1 MDFVRAARLP
11 APDIDVGDV
20 DVAGPPDLPKSS
32 PANPLARL
40 LPVAMVVATVGMMAL
55 YFTSGMGVA
64 RNPMFVLFPVMM
76 LVSALGSL
84 AYGAR
89 GGQRSAELDEGR
101 RDYLGYLDTLDASA
115 VRTADA
121 QHRSMWWSHPD
132 PCALWTLVGGPRMW
146 ERRPGD
152 ADFAQLRVGLGVR
165 PLSTPLVAPEL
176 EESSRRDPATHGALQ
191 RLLAAR
197 SAVAELPVTID
208 LTECRVVAVEG
219 DTSAARALVR
229 ALVCQLA
236 VFHGPCDVSVA
247 AVVDG
252 SSASEWDWLKWLP
265 HHRSSSTTDAAGPA
279 RMTHRSMRQVTADPA
294 KRVLVI
300 VDAALAQEGGPLSEG
315 MTVVI
320 VGAALEDMNALP
332 LLRIDCS
339 GGAFPECPD
348 ALSAMQAAVCARRLA
363 PFHDPGGV
371 DDATTAAGTWAQLT
385 GIRAPERV
393 SPELLWKPRAVE
405 RRLRVPIGVDDH
417 GDAVELDIKE
427 AAHGGTGP
435 HGLCVGATG
444 SGKSE
449 FLRTLTLG
457 LVATHPP
464 EALNLVLV
472 DFKGG
477 ATFLGFERLRHVAAV
492 ITNLADEAHLVLRMR
507 DALAGELTRRQE
519 LLRAAGNFANVTAY
533 EAARTHGAPLAPL
546 PTLFI
551 VVDEFSELLTQHPDF
566 IELFVAIGRVGRS
579 LGMHLLL
586 ASQRLEEGRIRGL
599 ETHLSYRIC
608 LKTFSA
614 AESRAVLGT
623 TAAFDLP
630 NTPGGAY
637 LKNASGELVRFRT
650 AFVSGP
656 MVAARRSDPA
666 GHSMGVPTL
675 FTAAPVGR
683 VHKECAPAGA
693 RSRSVLDAM
702 LERLAGVGTR
712 AHRVWLPPLTASP
725 TLGAVLAEASPTP
738 RLVVPIGLVDNPFQ
752 QQRDVLL
759 ADLCGAGGHV
769 AVVGGPRSGKS
780 TTIRTL
786 ILALAAIHDPATVQV
801 YGLDFGGGS
810 LSAVRSLPHVG
821 AVAGRFDRELVGRIV
836 THVQAVVRRREAQL
850 RTADTTHHGEVF
862 LVIDGWAGVRQEFDG
877 LEEAITGIAAQGLSV
892 GVHVVIAASRWA
904 ELRPA
909 LKDQLGTRIELR
921 LGDPADSELDRKRA
935 RLLAERPAGHGIT
948 RDGLELVVALPRLDS
963 AATADGLDD
972 ALRAA
977 ADVLRVRHRGLT
989 APEVL
994 PMPTRVAYEGVVAH
1008 APAHVVL
1015 GLGGDELRPMTVDF
1029 TEPPHALILGE
1040 SQCGK
1045 TGALRTL
1052 CRELLRTNDPG
1063 AAQLT
1068 IVDLRRTL
1076 LGVVETEHLGGYA
1089 VSAAA
1094 AEAHLTDLAVQLTA
1108 RLPGAGVTQRQLRER
1123 SWWSG
1128 PDMYVVVDDYELVA
1142 GTARNPLAP
1151 LLELLPHARDLG
1163 LHLIVARRAGG
1174 AARAMFDPVLAGL
1187 RDLGCLGLM
1196 MSASP
1201 DEGVLLGSVRP
1212 APLPQGRATVIRRGH
1227 PDQLVQVAWTA
1238 PP

>member
-11 APDIDVGDV
+11 APHIDVGDV
-20 DVAGPPDLPKSS
+20 DVARPPDFPKPT

-55 YFTSGMGVA
+55 YFTSPMGVA

-89 GGQRSAELDEGR
+89 GGQRSAELDEAR

-115 VRTADA
+115 ARTADA
-121 QHRSMWWSHPD
+121 QHRSLWWSHPD
-132 PCALWTLVGGPRMW
+132 PSALWTLVGGPRMW
-146 ERRPGD
+146 ERTSGD
-152 ADFAQLRVGLGVR
+152 ADFGQVRIGLGVR

-176 EESSRRDPATHGALQ
+176 GESGAHDPVTHGALQ
-191 RLLAAR
+191 RLLAER

-208 LTECRVVAVEG
+208 LTECPVVVVEG

-229 ALVCQLA
+229 AMVCQLA
-236 VFHGPCDVSVA
+236 VFHGPSDVSVV

-265 HHRSSSTTDAAGPA
+265 HHRSPSMTDAAGPA
-279 RMTHRSMRQVTADPA
+279 RMTHRSMRQVTATTG

-300 VDAALAQEGGPLSEG
+300 VDADLAPKGGPVPEG
-315 MTVVI
+315 MMVVTV
-320 VGAALEDMNALP
+320 GPPPDDMKALP

-348 ALSAMQAAVCARRLA
+348 ALTAMQAAVCARRLA
-363 PFHDPGGV
+363 PFHDTGGV
-371 DDATTAAGTWAQLT
+371 DDATATPGTWAQLT
-385 GIRAPERV
+385 GIRTERV
-393 SPELLWKPRAVE
+393 SPEPLWQPRAVE
-405 RRLRVPIGVDDH
+405 RRLRVPVGVDDR
-417 GDAVELDIKE
+417 GDPVELDIKE
-427 AAHGGTGP
+427 AAQGGTGP

-464 EALNLVLV
+464 ETLNLVLV

-519 LLRAAGNFANVTAY
+519 LLRAAGNFANATAY
-533 EAARTHGAPLAPL
+533 EAARTRGATLAPL

-551 VVDEFSELLTQHPDF
+551 VVDEFSELLSQHPDF

-599 ETHLSYRIC
+599 DTHLSYRIC

-623 TAAFDLP
+623 TEAFDLP
-630 NTPGGAY
+630 NTPGVAY
-637 LKNASGELVRFRT
+637 LKSASGDLVRFRT

-656 MVAARRSDPA
+656 AVMGHRSDPSRSSFGA
-666 GHSMGVPTL
+666 PAV
-675 FTAAPVGR
+675 FTAASVGCVRAERPPV
-683 VHKECAPAGA
+683 EAGP
-693 RSRSVLDAM
+693 RSVLDAM
-702 LERLAGVGTR
+702 LGGLAEAGTR
-712 AHRVWLPPLTASP
+712 AHQVWLPPLTASP
-725 TLGAVLAEASPTP
+725 TLGDLIADASPQSG
-738 RLVVPIGLVDNPFQ
+738 LVIPIGLVDNPFHQ
-752 QQRDVLL
+752 RRDVLL
-759 ADLCGAGGHV
+759 ADLRGAGGHV

-780 TTIRTL
+780 TTLRTL
-786 ILALAAIHDPATVQV
+786 ILALAATHDPAAVQV
-801 YGLDFGGGS
+801 YGLDFGGGA

-836 THVQAVVRRREAQL
+836 AHLQAVVRRREDRL
-850 RTADTTHHGEVF
+850 RRHGVDGRQHGELL

-877 LEEAITGIAAQGLSV
+877 LEEAVTALAAQGLSV
-892 GVHVVIAASRWA
+892 GVHVVIAAARWA

-935 RLLAERPAGHGIT
+935 RLLADRPAGHGIT

-963 AATADGLDD
+963 VATANGLDD
-972 ALRAA
+972 AMRAA
-977 ADVLRVRHRGLT
+977 ADALRMRHPGLM
-989 APEVL
+989 APEVV
-994 PMPTRVAYEGVVAH
+994 PMPTRVVGEAIVAQS
-1008 APAHVVL
+1008 PARVVL
-1015 GLGGDELRPMTVDF
+1015 GLGEAGLRPMTVDF
-1029 TEPPHALILGE
+1029 TEQLHALIVGE
-1040 SQCGK
+1040 PQCGK
-1045 TGALRTL
+1045 TTTLRTL
-1052 CRELLRTNDPG
+1052 CRELVRTNGPG
-1063 AAQLT
+1063 AAQLV
-1068 IVDLRRTL
+1068 IVDVRRTL
-1076 LGVVETEHLGGYA
+1076 LGVVETEHLRGYA
-1089 VSAAA
+1089 MSSAA
-1094 AEAHLTDLAVQLTA
+1094 AEAQLTDLAAQLRA
-1108 RLPGAGVTQRQLRER
+1108 RLPHDGVTQRQLRER

-1128 PDMYVVVDDYELVA
+1128 PDHYVIVDDYELVSA
-1142 GTARNPLAP
+1142 DNPLRP
-1151 LLELLPHARDLG
+1151 LLELIPHARDLG
-1163 LHLIVARRAGG
+1163 LHVIVARRSGG
-1174 AARAMFDPVLAGL
+1174 AARAMFDPVLTGL
-1187 RDLGCLGLM
+1187 RELGCLGLM

-1212 APLPQGRATVIRRGH
+1212 SPLPQGRATVVRRGH
-1227 PDQLVQVAWTA
+1227 PDQLVQVAWTD

>member
-1 MDFVRAARLP
+1 
-11 APDIDVGDV
+11 
-20 DVAGPPDLPKSS
+20 
-32 PANPLARL
+32 
-40 LPVAMVVATVGMMAL
+40 
-55 YFTSGMGVA
+55 
-64 RNPMFVLFPVMM
+64 
-76 LVSALGSL
+76 
-84 AYGAR
+84 
-89 GGQRSAELDEGR
+89 
-101 RDYLGYLDTLDASA
+101 
-115 VRTADA
+115 
-121 QHRSMWWSHPD
+121 
-132 PCALWTLVGGPRMW
+132 
-146 ERRPGD
+146 
-152 ADFAQLRVGLGVR
+152 
-165 PLSTPLVAPEL
+165 
-176 EESSRRDPATHGALQ
+176 
-191 RLLAAR
+191 
-197 SAVAELPVTID
+197 
-208 LTECRVVAVEG
+208 
-219 DTSAARALVR
+219 
-229 ALVCQLA
+229 
-236 VFHGPCDVSVA
+236 
-247 AVVDG
+247 
-252 SSASEWDWLKWLP
+252 
-265 HHRSSSTTDAAGPA
+265 
-279 RMTHRSMRQVTADPA
+279 MTHRTMRQVTATTA

-300 VDAALAQEGGPLSEG
+300 VDAELAQEGGPVPEG
-315 MTVVI
+315 MTVVT
-320 VGAALEDMNALP
+320 VGAAPGAMEALP

-348 ALSAMQAAVCARRLA
+348 ALTAMQAAVCARRLS
-363 PFHDPGGV
+363 PFHDTGGA
-371 DDATTAAGTWAQLT
+371 DGATTTPGTWAQLT
-385 GIRAPERV
+385 GIRDPERV
-393 SPELLWKPRAVE
+393 SPELLWQPRAVE
-405 RRLRVPIGVDDH
+405 RRLRVPIGVDDQ
-417 GDAVELDIKE
+417 GDPTELDIKE

-533 EAARTHGAPLAPL
+533 EAARTHGAKLAPL

-566 IELFVAIGRVGRS
+566 VELFVAIGRVGRS

-586 ASQRLEEGRIRGL
+586 ASQRLEEGRLRGL
-599 ETHLSYRIC
+599 ESHLSYRIC

-656 MVAARRSDPA
+656 MAAARRSDPS

-675 FTAAPVGR
+675 FSAAPVGR
-683 VHKECAPAGA
+683 VRKEGPPAGA
-693 RSRSVLDAM
+693 DPRSVLDAM
-702 LERLAGVGTR
+702 LERLAEVGTR
-712 AHRVWLPPLTASP
+712 AHQVWLPPLAASP
-725 TLGAVLAEASPTP
+725 TLGAVLADASPASD
-738 RLVVPIGLVDNPFQ
+738 LVVPIGLVDNPFQ
-752 QQRDVLL
+752 QRRDVLL
-759 ADLCGAGGHV
+759 ADLRGAGGHV

-780 TTIRTL
+780 TTVRTL

-801 YGLDFGGGS
+801 YGLDFGGGT
-810 LSAVRSLPHVG
+810 LSAVRALPHVG

-836 THVQAVVRRREAQL
+836 AHLQAVVRRREAQL
-850 RTADTTHHGEVF
+850 RSTDTRHHGEVF

-877 LEEAITGIAAQGLSV
+877 LEDAITAIAAQGLSV

-904 ELRPA
+904 DLRPA

-963 AATADGLDD
+963 VATAHGLDD
-972 ALRAA
+972 ALRTA
-977 ADVLRVRHRGLT
+977 ADALRLRHRGMT
-989 APEVL
+989 APEVA
-994 PMPTRVAYEGVVAH
+994 PMPTRVAYEGVVAQ
-1008 APAHVVL
+1008 APAQVVL

-1029 TEPPHALILGE
+1029 TESLHALILGE
-1040 SQCGK
+1040 PQCGK
-1045 TGALRTL
+1045 TSALRTL
-1052 CRELLRTNDPG
+1052 CRELVRTNDPG
-1063 AAQLT
+1063 AARLVV
-1068 IVDLRRTL
+1068 VDLRRTL

-1089 VSAAA
+1089 GSAAA

-1108 RLPGAGVTQRQLRER
+1108 RLPDAGVTQRQLRER

-1142 GTARNPLAP
+1142 GAARNPLTP

-1163 LHLIVARRAGG
+1163 LHVIVARRAGG
-1174 AARAMFDPVLAGL
+1174 AARAMFDPVLTGL

-1196 MSASP
+1196 MSATP

-1212 APLPQGRATVIRRGH
+1212 SPLPQGRATVIRRGH

>member
-1 MDFVRAARLP
+1 
-11 APDIDVGDV
+11 
-20 DVAGPPDLPKSS
+20 
-32 PANPLARL
+32 
-40 LPVAMVVATVGMMAL
+40 MMAL

-89 GGQRSAELDEGR
+89 GGQRSAELDEDR
-101 RDYLGYLDTLDASA
+101 RDYLGYLDVLDASA
-115 VRTADA
+115 ARTADA
-121 QHRSMWWSHPD
+121 QRRSLWWSHPD
-132 PCALWTLVGGPRMW
+132 PSALWTLVGGPRMW

-152 ADFAQLRVGLGVR
+152 ADYVQLRVGLGGK

-176 EESSRRDPATHGALQ
+176 DSGQHDPVTHMALQ
-191 RLLAAR
+191 HLLAAR
-197 SAVAELPVTID
+197 SAVTELPVTID
-208 LTECRVVAVEG
+208 LPECPVVVVEG

-229 ALVCQLA
+229 AMVCQLA
-236 VFHGPCDVSVA
+236 VFHGPSDVSVA

-265 HHRSSSTTDAAGPA
+265 HHRSSLTTDAAGPA
-279 RMTHRSMRQVTADPA
+279 RMTHRSMRQVTATTA

-300 VDAALAQEGGPLSEG
+300 VDAALAQEHGHVPEG
-315 MTVVI
+315 MTVVT
-320 VGAALEDMNALP
+320 VGAAPGAMETLP
-332 LLRIDCS
+332 RVRIDCS
-339 GGAFPECPD
+339 GDAFPERPD
-348 ALSAMQAAVCARRLA
+348 ALTAMQAEVCARRLA
-363 PFHDPGGV
+363 PFREGA
-371 DDATTAAGTWAQLT
+371 DDATTTPGTWAQLT
-385 GIRAPERV
+385 GIPDPELA
-393 SPELLWKPRAVE
+393 SPELLWQPRAVE
-405 RRLRVPIGVDDH
+405 RLLRVPIGVDDQ
-417 GDAVELDIKE
+417 GDPVELDIKE

-492 ITNLADEAHLVLRMR
+492 ITNLADEAHLVARMR

-533 EAARTHGAPLAPL
+533 EAARTHGAAFAPL

-566 IELFVAIGRVGRS
+566 VELFVAIGRVGRS

-586 ASQRLEEGRIRGL
+586 ASQRLEEGRLRGL
-599 ETHLSYRIC
+599 ESHLSYRIC

-623 TAAFDLP
+623 TAAFELP

-656 MVAARRSDPA
+656 MAAAHRSDSSRRSV
-666 GHSMGVPTL
+666 GVPTL

-683 VHKECAPAGA
+683 VHKECPPAEAGP
-693 RSRSVLDAM
+693 RSVLDTM
-702 LERLAGVGTR
+702 LDRLAEAGTR
-712 AHRVWLPPLTASP
+712 AHQVWLPPLAVSP
-725 TLGAVLAEASPTP
+725 TLGAVLADASPAP
-738 RLVVPIGLVDNPFQ
+738 GLVVPIGLVDNPFQ
-752 QQRDVLL
+752 QRRDVLL
-759 ADLCGAGGHV
+759 ADLRGAGGHV

-780 TTIRTL
+780 TTVRTL
-786 ILALAAIHDPATVQV
+786 ILALAATHDPAAVQV
-801 YGLDFGGGS
+801 YGLDFGGGT

-836 THVQAVVRRREAQL
+836 AHLQAVVRRREAQL
-850 RTADTTHHGEVF
+850 RTADIRQHGEVF

-877 LEEAITGIAAQGLSV
+877 LEEAITAIAAQGLSV

-948 RDGLELVVALPRLDS
+948 REGLELVVALPRLD
-963 AATADGLDD
+963 AVATAHGLDD

-977 ADVLRVRHRGLT
+977 ADELRLRHRGLT
-989 APEVL
+989 APEVV

-1008 APAHVVL
+1008 SPAHVVL
-1015 GLGGDELRPMTVDF
+1015 GLGGDELRPMAIDF
-1029 TEPPHALILGE
+1029 TESLHALILGE
-1040 SQCGK
+1040 PQCGK
-1045 TGALRTL
+1045 TSALRTL
-1052 CRELLRTNDPG
+1052 CRELVRINDPG
-1063 AAQLT
+1063 TARLVV
-1068 IVDLRRTL
+1068 VDLRRTL

-1089 VSAAA
+1089 MSVAA
-1094 AEAHLTDLAVQLTA
+1094 AEAHVADLAVQLTA
-1108 RLPGAGVTQRQLRER
+1108 RLPDAGVTQRQLRER

-1142 GTARNPLAP
+1142 GVARNPLTP

-1163 LHLIVARRAGG
+1163 LHVIIARRAGG
-1174 AARAMFDPVLAGL
+1174 AARAMFDPVLTGL
-1187 RDLGCLGLM
+1187 RDVGCLGLM

-1212 APLPQGRATVIRRGH
+1212 SALPQGRATMIRRGH
-1227 PDQLVQVAWTA
+1227 PDQLVQVAWTD